1 MAQDCMHA
9 GPDGSSTTS
18 TTGAGLTL
26 LGQRHS
32 VLVRREIL
40 GANGPVPLRRLP
52 VHHFPVMRTQHRSG
66 VVGFFGADRNT
77 TGCPAMSACRR
88 SEVGARSRTGR
99 LSGESG
105 IGLRERIRVSAA
117 EDYSRSLCEQ

>member
-52 VHHFPVMRTQHRSG
+52 VHHFPVMLAQHLHG
-66 VVGFFGADRNT
+66 VVGFSKPTQHYCLR
-77 TGCPAMSACRR
+77 SAQRWALVA
-88 SEVGARSRTGR
+88 EARSAHGPEIGHLLRG
-99 LSGESG
+99 SGNAQKG
-105 IGLRERIRVSAA
+105 
-117 EDYSRSLCEQ
+117 